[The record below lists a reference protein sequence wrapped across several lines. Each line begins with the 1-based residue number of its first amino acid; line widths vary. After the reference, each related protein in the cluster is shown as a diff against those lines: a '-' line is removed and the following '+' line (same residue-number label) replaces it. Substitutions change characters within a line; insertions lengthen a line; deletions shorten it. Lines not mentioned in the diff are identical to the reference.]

1 MARFV
6 ITDPSA
12 RTQIFEIT
20 NPTIS
25 VGRADTNDLVL
36 RHPSVSRH
44 HVRITVLPGDIT
56 LINDL
61 GSMNGT
67 FVNNTQV
74 QEHTLKDQDRVA
86 VGMYEL
92 KYESTRADA
101 LHVQAGSNTVTDVN
115 DLVDVDDLSTA
126 LRLMRPPSRRRPCPW
141 KSASRFWR
149 KKTTC

>member
-12 RTQIFEIT
+12 RTQIFEVT
-20 NPTIS
+20 TPSIS

-44 HVRITVLPGDIT
+44 HVRITVLPGEIT

-67 FVNNTQV
+67 FVNCSPV
-74 QEHTLKDQDRVA
+74 QEHQLKDQDRVG

-92 KYESTRADA
+92 KYETARTDA
-101 LHVQAGSNTVTDVN
+101 LHVQA
-115 DLVDVDDLSTA
+115 
-126 LRLMRPPSRRRPCPW
+126 
-141 KSASRFWR
+141 
-149 KKTTC
+149 